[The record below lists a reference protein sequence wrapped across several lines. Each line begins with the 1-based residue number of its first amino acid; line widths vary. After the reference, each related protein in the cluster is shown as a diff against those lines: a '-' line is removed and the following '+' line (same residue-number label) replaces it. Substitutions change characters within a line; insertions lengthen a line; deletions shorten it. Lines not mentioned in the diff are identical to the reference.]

1 MGDKNLETVTDWL
14 QVRFKDELKLV
25 ELRQDA
31 LLAELRMYL
40 GQAPWIPEVQVTPP
54 QDSHDSPPTRL
65 RPPGLSNPH
74 ESEGSVGWVSRNG
87 SQESAL
93 SGSWT
98 SGSKGSK
105 ELPNLERLEPGFSS
119 TSLNIQPMSISKAKE
134 LSPHD
139 VNESESEEEREDY
152 EKSDHDAHMSRVVLK
167 HVQPSGHS
175 PPTLSRKPSSL
186 KESLARTH
194 TIKGTV
200 PRWHPSRLVKS
211 SMFEVF
217 FSLLILLQATCL
229 ALETQYSGLDW
240 GYKLEYHGY
249 SAPAN
254 NVWPSVPTFLLTT
267 EMLFGT
273 LFTVECLVK
282 LCAYRLEFFCK
293 LWNWFDLLLVVL
305 WIFDTVLAIVPVE
318 SPVLRLARLV
328 RLIRLVKLV
337 RAVQGFDSLIIMT
350 TALKDSVNA
359 LFWVAMIMLVVEMM
373 FALLLNQ
380 VLVALVFGTGHE
392 YSDDDQT
399 VLFEHFGTF
408 LRAMLTMFQLTL
420 GTWVPV
426 ARVLQETVSPYFN
439 IFTILHKVIIGFAC
453 IGVINGVFMQETLKV
468 AQNDDIIM
476 MREVAH
482 KERTHARKMK
492 AFFRYADHSKDHV
505 ITKDEWERVVGGH
518 HAQHWFSAQGLKV
531 KDAEAVFRLLDEDNS
546 NSISMDELIAGVSAL
561 QGPAKSLDLAVLTE
575 NHGRLLRAMGSMT
588 KRLDNIDKH
597 LALSS
602 SPRSTRSPSK
612 ERRAQQDATQSELD
626 GSWAL

>member
-1 MGDKNLETVTDWL
+1 MDCNASESSVADWL
-14 QVRFKDELKLV
+14 EVRFRDELKLV
-25 ELRQDA
+25 EGRQQA
-31 LLAELRMYL
+31 LLTELRVHL
-40 GQAPWIPEVQVTPP
+40 GQVQPAVHAMHAVHAVRVIPPE
-54 QDSHDSPPTRL
+54 DSGSLSPSLDVRTARGLL
-65 RPPGLSNPH
+65 RPPAVKE
-74 ESEGSVGWVSRNG
+74 ESE
-87 SQESAL
+87 QESQ
-93 SGSWT
+93 T
-98 SGSKGSK
+98 SDSKDPQFDRAGA
-105 ELPNLERLEPGFSS
+105 S
-119 TSLNIQPMSISKAKE
+119 TASLGLQPISISKTKADLH
-134 LSPHD
+134 LS
-139 VNESESEEEREDY
+139 ESESECEKDDY
-152 EKSDHDAHMSRVVLK
+152 EKSEHEANMSTVVLK
-167 HVQPSGHS
+167 HVSKPA

-186 KESLARTH
+186 KESLARSQSSTK
-194 TIKGTV
+194 IQRQM
-200 PRWHPSRLVKS
+200 PRWHPSRVVRS
-211 SMFEVF
+211 SIFEVF
-217 FSLLILLQATCL
+217 FSLLILLQALCL
-229 ALETQYSGLDW
+229 AIETQYSGLDW
-240 GYKLEYHGY
+240 GNRLEYSGY
-249 SAPAN
+249 DAPAEH
-254 NVWPSVPTFLLTT
+254 VWPSVPTFLMTT

-273 LFTVECLVK
+273 LFTIECMVK
-282 LCAYRLEFFCK
+282 FCAYRVEFFCK

-380 VLVALVFGTGHE
+380 VLVALVFGAGQE
-392 YSDDDQT
+392 YSTADQT
-399 VLFEHFGTF
+399 LLFEYFGTF

-426 ARVLQETVSPYFN
+426 ARILQETVSPYFN

-505 ITKDEWERVVGGH
+505 ITREEWERVVSGH

-531 KDAEAVFRLLDEDNS
+531 KDAEAVFRLLDEDRS
-546 NSISMDELIAGVSAL
+546 NGISMDELIAGVAAL

-575 NHGRLLRAMGSMT
+575 NHGRLHRVMT
-588 KRLDNIDKH
+588 SVMKRLESIERSV
-597 LALSS
+597 ATRSR
-602 SPRSTRSPSK
+602 SPREERQ
-612 ERRAQQDATQSELD
+612 ERRGPIQSEEAD
-626 GSWAL
+626 SWAL